1 MSFNPKIR
9 TSSVGVSSEYEF
21 LASEHGMYKRAGATF
36 DSTIPGADAD
46 GNKFLLKGTTVGKI
60 TASGKYGAYDN
71 AASDG
76 REVAAG
82 FLLETINLKDGDVI
96 AGIIIHGS
104 VLEARVSGLDASGK
118 VDLAGA
124 FLFQ

>member
-9 TSSVGVSSEYEF
+9 TSSVGIASEFEF
-21 LASEHGMYKRAGATF
+21 LASAHGMFKRAGVTL
-36 DSTIPGADAD
+36 DSTLVGFDAELH
-46 GNKFLLKGTTVGKI
+46 KYLPKGCCMAQVTSGGKWGPY
-60 TASGKYGAYDN
+60 SN

-76 REVAAG
+76 REVARG
-82 FLLETINLKDGDVI
+82 FLLEKVDLKDGDVI

-104 VLEARVSGLDASGK
+104 VLEARVSGLDAGGK